1 MGILQ
6 RIDKN
11 NFEAMKYM
19 SKWQFKKIVY
29 KYVTELNKAEL
40 LDNAKSYKKVDYGSL
55 AKEEFK
61 RKDYFSQLNLEQ
73 VRERFRIQSLMFG
86 GFKGSFP
93 SKFRRQ
99 CLSLKCEMCK
109 HVLESNT
116 TLDDTSVENM
126 ETQKHFLDFCPLVTD
141 INAQY
146 NTDTDL
152 GIISFFTAVL
162 ERRSELINS

>member
-1 MGILQ
+1 M
-6 RIDKN
+6 
-11 NFEAMKYM
+11 AV
-19 SKWQFKKIVY
+19 KIVY

-40 LDNAKSYKKVDYGSL
+40 LDDAKNYKKVDYESL

-86 GFKGSFP
+86 EFKGSFP
-93 SKFRRQ
+93 SKFCRQ
-99 CLSLKCEMCK
+99 GISLKCEMCK
-109 HVLESNT
+109 HVLKSNT

-126 ETQKHFLDFCPLVTD
+126 ETQKHFLEFCPLVTD
-141 INAQY
+141 IKAQY

-162 ERRSELINS
+162 ERRSELIDS